1 MSDQELYQIAQQ
13 RIRRRNRRW
22 TIWAFDLAGL
32 IMTVAGLIFFSD
44 TPYVN
49 YAVGIMIAW
58 AGVFTLHTI
67 VAAMNQSQDEDIEKE
82 IAKLREAAG
91 YEKPKRLQLTE
102 DGEVGRFRSPR
113 GEHDLVRM
121 GPEQRGDFISR
132 VLENAAGL
140 SSGLMPASGIPECRT
155 GDLRHD
161 LLHGRVER
169 CRRVMIKVDH
179 LFARSVL
186 PADPSHASSART
198 TDSGCNKGAKKAA
211 IRRSYSSG
219 DAIRSRL
226 CFAPGTIQTNLS
238 GECPVARHKASVD
251 SGGK

>member
-102 DGEVGRFRSPR
+102 DGEVAPYEDWADEEV
-113 GEHDLVRM
+113 EHTLK
-121 GPEQRGDFISR
+121 S
-132 VLENAAGL
+132 
-140 SSGLMPASGIPECRT
+140 
-155 GDLRHD
+155 
-161 LLHGRVER
+161 
-169 CRRVMIKVDH
+169 
-179 LFARSVL
+179 
-186 PADPSHASSART
+186 
-198 TDSGCNKGAKKAA
+198 
-211 IRRSYSSG
+211 
-219 DAIRSRL
+219 
-226 CFAPGTIQTNLS
+226 
-238 GECPVARHKASVD
+238 
-251 SGGK
+251 